1 MILHPAIIAL
11 LVSSIL
17 ISALVLFAFRY
28 GVQIV
33 RHWDL
38 RSGSSQQLD
47 LERRTYL
54 ISTVLAYV
62 FGFQLAS
69 LFLLI
74 YTADSLSTLFTGA
87 MCAAGTF
94 NVNAYGYPLLVL
106 KIINFLLAGLWLTLN
121 YADNRAYDYPLI
133 RKKYAFLLALT
144 PFILLETFLQ
154 VRYFLGLRPDVI
166 TSCCGSLF
174 SAGSSGVAGDL
185 ASLPIVPLQYA
196 FTAGMVAAIALGVV
210 VAATGRGGYVFSLA
224 AGMVFIMGIA
234 SLISFVSPAIYE
246 LPTHHCPFCVLQKE
260 YGYIGY
266 LYYTALL
273 GGAVTGMGVGV
284 LMPFRSITSLS
295 VIIPSLQ
302 KKLAVLSIIFLSAL
316 SLLTLVAVLRS
327 NLRW

>member
-11 LVSSIL
+11 LVASFLITVLIL
-17 ISALVLFAFRY
+17 YAFWY
-28 GVQIV
+28 GVKIILF
-33 RHWDL
+33 WDL
-38 RSGSSQQLD
+38 RSGSSLQLD

-54 ISTVLAYV
+54 ISTVLSYV
-62 FGFQLAS
+62 FGFQLIS

-106 KIINFLLAGLWLTLN
+106 KVINFLLAGLWLIIN
-121 YADNRAYDYPLI
+121 HADNRAYDYPLI
-133 RKKYAFLLALT
+133 RKKYAFLL
-144 PFILLETFLQ
+144 LLAPLIVLESVLQ
-154 VRYFLGLRPDVI
+154 ARYFLGLRPDVI

-174 SAGSSGVAGDL
+174 SVNSSGVAADL
-185 ASLPIVPLQYA
+185 SALPAIPLQYA
-196 FTAGMVAAIALGVV
+196 FTGIMLTTVALGVA
-210 VAATGRGGYVFSLA
+210 VAVTGKGGYAFFFA
-224 AGMVFIMGIA
+224 AGAAFIMGIA
-234 SLISFVSPAIYE
+234 SLISFISPSIYE

-266 LYYTALL
+266 LFYVTLL

-284 LMPFRSITSLS
+284 LNPFRSIPSLT
-295 VIIPSLQ
+295 VIIPALQ
-302 KKLAVLSIIFLSAL
+302 RRLAVVSVLFYASAC
-316 SLLTLVAVLRS
+316 LLTLVTLVRS

>member
-11 LVSSIL
+11 LAASIL
-17 ISALVLFAFRY
+17 ITSLVLYALWY
-28 GVQIV
+28 GVQIL
-33 RHWDL
+33 RSWDL
-38 RSGSSQQLD
+38 LSGSSLQLD

-94 NVNAYGYPLLVL
+94 NANAYGYPLLVL
-106 KIINFLLAGLWLTLN
+106 KVLNFLLAGLWLTVN
-121 YADNRAYDYPLI
+121 HADNRAYDYPLI
-133 RKKYAFLLALT
+133 RKKYGLLLLLA
-144 PFILLETFLQ
+144 PFIALETFLQ
-154 VRYFLGLRPDVI
+154 TRYFLGLRPDVI

-174 SAGSSGVAGDL
+174 SVNSSGVAADL
-185 ASLPIVPLQYA
+185 AALPAIPLQYA
-196 FTAGMVAAIALGVV
+196 FTGIMAATVALGVA
-210 VAATGRGGYVFSLA
+210 VAVTGRGGYAFSFA
-224 AGMVFIMGIA
+224 AVMAFIIGIA
-234 SLISFVSPAIYE
+234 SLIAFISPAIYE

-266 LYYTALL
+266 LFYAALL
-273 GGAVTGMGVGV
+273 GGAVTGMGVGI
-284 LMPFRSITSLS
+284 LMPFRSIPSLV

-302 KKLAVLSIIFLSAL
+302 RKLAFLSVIFYSSA
-316 SLLTLVAVLRS
+316 SLLTLVTVFRS

>member
-17 ISALVLFAFRY
+17 ITVLVLFAFWY
-28 GVQIV
+28 GIKIL
-33 RHWDL
+33 RFWDL
-38 RSGSSQQLD
+38 RSGSSLQLD

-54 ISTVLAYV
+54 ISTVLSYV
-62 FGFQLAS
+62 FGFQLIS

-94 NVNAYGYPLLVL
+94 NVNTYGYPLLVL
-106 KIINFLLAGLWLTLN
+106 KLINFLLAGLWLTVN

-133 RKKYAFLLALT
+133 RKKYAFFLLLS
-144 PFILLETFLQ
+144 PFIALETVLQ
-154 VRYFLGLRPDVI
+154 TLYFLGLRPDVI

-185 ASLPIVPLQYA
+185 SAFPAIPMQYA
-196 FTAGMVAAIALGVV
+196 FTGIMVSTIALGVA
-210 VAATGRGGYVFSLA
+210 VAVAGKGGYALFITA
-224 AGMVFIMGIA
+224 AAAFIMGIA
-234 SLISFVSPAIYE
+234 SLISFISPAIYE
-246 LPTHHCPFCVLQKE
+246 LPSHHCPFCVLQKE

-266 LYYTALL
+266 LFYATLL
-273 GGAVTGMGVGV
+273 GGAVTGMGAGV
-284 LMPFRSITSLS
+284 LSVFRSIPSLA

-302 KKLAVLSIIFLSAL
+302 RRLAVLSVLFHTSTC
-316 SLLTLVAVLRS
+316 LLTLVTVFRS